1 VLESLITSQTRI
13 KLLVRF
19 FLNQKSRGYLRGL
32 ADEFSESSNAIRLEL
47 NRFEKAGLLVS
58 FLMGNKKMYMANANH
73 PLSRDIHSIVLKYVG
88 IDNAIEEVIGKI
100 GNLHEAWITGDF
112 AIGKNNNFVDILLIG
127 KKMSLSSLSNLV
139 EKAEKAI
146 SHKIRYMTILP
157 EEKSLYLNKGNA
169 GFLLWSNHA

>member
-13 KLLVRF
+13 RLLVRF
-19 FLNQKSRGYLRGL
+19 FLNQTSHGYLRGL

-58 FLMGNKKMYMANANH
+58 FLKGNKKMYKANANH

-88 IDNAIEEVIGKI
+88 IDNIIEEVICQM

-112 AIGKNNNFVDILLIG
+112 AIGKDSSFVDILLIG
-127 KKMSLSSLSNLV
+127 KEINLTSLSNLI
-139 EKAEKAI
+139 EKAERAI

-157 EEKSLYLNKGNA
+157 EEKSQYLNKENA
-169 GFLLWSNHA
+169 GLLLWSGNS

>member
-1 VLESLITSQTRI
+1 MLESLITSQTRI

-19 FLNQKSRGYLRGL
+19 FLNQSNNGYLRGL
-32 ADEFSESSNAIRLEL
+32 ADEFNESSNSIRLEL

-58 FLMGNKKMYMANANH
+58 FLMGNKKIYKANGNH

-88 IDNAIEEVIGKI
+88 IDNAIEEVISQM

-112 AIGKNNNFVDILLIG
+112 AIGKDCKYVDILLIG
-127 KKMSLSSLSNLV
+127 KEINLTSLSNLI

-146 SHKIRYMTILP
+146 SHKIRYTTILP
-157 EEKSLYLNKGNA
+157 EEKLQYLKKENASL
-169 GFLLWSNHA
+169 LLWSVKG